1 MIISMNSGE
10 ILRNWGAG
18 ITDEARQISL
28 QWALVKYNIGIKNS
42 LELHWKNQTLP
53 VSSISKLKKVF

>member
-1 MIISMNSGE
+1 MNSGE

-28 QWALVKYNIGIKNS
+28 QWALVKYNNGIKPLWS
-42 LELHWKNQTLP
+42 C
-53 VSSISKLKKVF
+53 ISKMFSVLDQLQDSW